1 MQKVIIF
8 DMDGT
13 LIDSQHD
20 ITVSVNH
27 VRKEHYGLEP
37 LTNAYVV
44 EAINR
49 YQRNLAYLFY
59 ETQTYEKHAMEAF
72 EAHYHEQCTQ
82 NVYLYKCVREMLHF
96 LNKNGFLL
104 SVATNAPSTFA
115 RRMLGELNVDHL
127 FDHIVGAD
135 MVEVP
140 KPDKEMLSRILDA
153 YGFAYGRD
161 KAWMV
166 GDNSKDIEAAR
177 NASITAVFAAWGFSS
192 EGEGDHFAKHPE
204 RLLEIVASSS

>member
-1 MQKVIIF
+1 MQKLVIF

-27 VRKEHYGLEP
+27 VRKLHYGLSP
-37 LTNAYVV
+37 LTSAYVV

-49 YQRNLAYLFY
+49 HQRNLAYLFY
-59 ETQTYEKHAMEAF
+59 ETQTYETHAMEAF

-82 NVYLYKCVREMLHF
+82 NVYLYSGVREMLDR
-96 LNKNGFLL
+96 LKRSGFKL
-104 SVATNAPSTFA
+104 SVATNAPAVFA
-115 RRMLGELNVDHL
+115 RRMLGELAVEHL

-135 MVEVP
+135 MVQLP
-140 KPDKEMLSRILDA
+140 KPDKEMLSHILDA
-153 YGFAYGRD
+153 YGFEHGRD

-177 NASITAVFAAWGFSS
+177 NASISAVFAAWGFSS
-192 EGEGDHFAKHPE
+192 EGEGDYLARHPE